1 MSPLLWYLPFVIM
14 SGACETIY
22 RTDEVRTDHR
32 DKDEET
38 RADEGLR
45 LERLVAF

>member
-22 RTDEVRTDHR
+22 RTDEVRADHGHE
-32 DKDEET
+32 DEDT
-38 RADEGLR
+38 RVD
-45 LERLVAF
+45 ERLSRD

>member
-14 SGACETIY
+14 SGACEIIY

>member
-14 SGACETIY
+14 AGTYETIY

-32 DKDEET
+32 DKNQES
-38 RADEGLR
+38 RNARG
-45 LERLVAF
+45 